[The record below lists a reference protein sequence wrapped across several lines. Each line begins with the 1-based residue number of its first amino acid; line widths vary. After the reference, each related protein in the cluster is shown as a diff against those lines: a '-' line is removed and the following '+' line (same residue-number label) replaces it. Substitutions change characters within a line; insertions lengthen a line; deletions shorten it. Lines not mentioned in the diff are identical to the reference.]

1 MQMQTKD
8 KTEVQVASFV
18 LETIITF
25 IKLIM
30 VLLTQKDTFPLSQ
43 KKNNFYQHLYG
54 NFINFYHSNNKRAYT
69 IQERTQN
76 TA

>member
-1 MQMQTKD
+1 MQTKD
-8 KTEVQVASFV
+8 KTEVQVASFL

-43 KKNNFYQHLYG
+43 KKNSFYQHLV
-54 NFINFYHSNNKRAYT
+54 INNK
-69 IQERTQN
+69 
-76 TA
+76 

>member
-1 MQMQTKD
+1 MQTKD
-8 KTEVQVASFV
+8 KAEVQVASL

-43 KKNNFYQHLYG
+43 KKNSFYQHLV
-54 NFINFYHSNNKRAYT
+54 INNK
-69 IQERTQN
+69 
-76 TA
+76 